1 MKQPSALA
9 PTDAAHGAY
18 GVQEHFIGGRFR
30 ASVSGETFASINPAS
45 NQVLAL
51 AASGEAAD
59 VDAAV

>member
-1 MKQPSALA
+1 MTDTYPTLTGTTSAR
-9 PTDAAHGAY
+9 Y